1 MVKYTDKY
9 NLPTGVSN
17 ALRNI
22 NSSYSRGDSDI
33 SVTQLIDSPQIKILK
48 EKYDD
53 QIEQDLSEMFW
64 SVLGTSVHH
73 IIEHSDTTEN
83 TIKEKR
89 FYGKCNEW
97 KISGAID
104 RVILK
109 NLTGYENE
117 TIEIAEI
124 EDYKCTSVWSI
135 IYPKESWTNQLN
147 VYAWLLRQNNYLPKS
162 LSIIVLARDWQKSKA
177 QESIN
182 NGGNYPPLPI
192 HKVDIPLWSDEKQD
206 AYVLDKVK
214 THQEADMLFYT
225 ENIQIGC
232 TDEERWKNPPSFAVK
247 VKEKKRALK
256 VFDLEEDAQDYAKN
270 TLNSYVEERPSIA
283 RRCKDY
289 CNVKQF
295 CELAKKEGYV
305 E

>member
-1 MVKYTDKY
+1 MKK
-9 NLPTGVSN
+9 N
-17 ALRNI
+17 
-22 NSSYSRGDSDI
+22 
-33 SVTQLIDSPQIKILK
+33 K
-48 EKYDD
+48 
-53 QIEQDLSEMFW
+53 
-64 SVLGTSVHH
+64 VHWETEEV
-73 IIEHSDTTEN
+73 IIPP
-83 TIKEKR
+83 KKV
-89 FYGKCNEW
+89 
-97 KISGAID
+97 
-104 RVILK
+104 RV
-109 NLTGYENE
+109 
-117 TIEIAEI
+117 

-135 IYPKESWTNQLN
+135 IYPKESWTHQLN
-147 VYAWLLRQNNYLPKS
+147 VYAWLLRQNNYLPIS

-206 AYVLDKVK
+206 AYVLDRIER
-214 THQEADMLFYT
+214 HQQADMLFHT
-225 ENIQIGC
+225 QNLQFGC
-232 TDEERWKNPPSFAVK
+232 TDEERWKNPPTFAVK

-295 CELAKKEGYV
+295 CELALKEGY
-305 E
+305 